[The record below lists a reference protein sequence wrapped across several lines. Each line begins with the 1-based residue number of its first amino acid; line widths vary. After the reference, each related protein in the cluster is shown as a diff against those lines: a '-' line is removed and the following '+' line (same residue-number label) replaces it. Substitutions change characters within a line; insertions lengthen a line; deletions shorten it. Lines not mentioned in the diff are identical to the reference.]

1 MKLDVWSVGWGREC
15 LLRNLPLA
23 GKAEVR
29 CHPQG
34 SAGTR
39 EASAIGGIGGPRT
52 YSQTKGKNWQKG
64 LSYKSRENGEKPPEE
79 AGGRRQVSQQRK
91 GARVCQ
97 NQPCPLGH
105 RAAIRDPEGFGS
117 RCCPAISSL
126 CPPSNFGNIGGL
138 KCVFSL

>member
-1 MKLDVWSVGWGREC
+1 MKLVVWSVGWGREC

-39 EASAIGGIGGPRT
+39 EASAVGGIGGPRT
-52 YSQTKGKNWQKG
+52 YSETKGKNWQTG
-64 LSYKSRENGEKPPEE
+64 LKYKSRENGEKPPEE

-91 GARVCQ
+91 GAHVCQ
-97 NQPCPLGH
+97 NQPMPFGAQSTGQRSVIRRALAPAAALQSALYVRHQILGTL
-105 RAAIRDPEGFGS
+105 AA
-117 RCCPAISSL
+117 
-126 CPPSNFGNIGGL
+126 
-138 KCVFSL
+138 